1 MGQDSDALSP
11 GGNDVR
17 GMMRSVIE
25 EYLNSERRRAEPA
38 YQAELVEERH
48 RREQLERQV
57 NQLVEE
63 NRRTKREVDENDR
76 VTRIR
81 GELQRLGVTKLDLA
95 FKAVKDEIQRAPDGS
110 LVAKTPEGEIPVKD
124 YLNQF
129 VQENPEILPARMA
142 GGSGMLTPPRSNA
155 GPSIDLESIRPG
167 MSEEELQRVR
177 EQIARVAM
185 QTFRSE

>member
-1 MGQDSDALSP
+1 MGQDSNMLSP
-11 GGNDVR
+11 GGNDTR
-17 GMMRSVIE
+17 AIIRSVIE
-25 EYLNSERRRAEPA
+25 EYLSSERRRAEPA
-38 YQAELVEERH
+38 YQTELADERH

-63 NRRTKREVDENDR
+63 NRRTKREVEETDR

-81 GELQRLGVTKLDLA
+81 GELQRLGVAKLDLA
-95 FKAVKDEIQRAPDGS
+95 FRAVKDDIQRATDGS
-110 LVAKTPEGEIPVKD
+110 LVAKTPEGELPIKE

-129 VQENPEILPARMA
+129 VQENPEIMPARMA
-142 GGSGMLTPPRSNA
+142 GGSGMLTPPRSSA

-167 MSEEELQRVR
+167 MSEDELQRVR

-185 QTFRSE
+185 QTFRGE